1 MQSEIIKCSTTAKP
15 NLGPVQATSEH
26 LRDTFTNHWA
36 MELLSQSKMSFYAG
50 VKAGFGEEQYLNLP
64 MTSHRV
70 NISKLRSSS
79 HDLRVERGRYTK
91 SVSNVVQKACR
102 YCCNI
107 DNLES
112 LAELP
117 FSEEPIIETE
127 EHALTECPKYHPLRS
142 NLSESLKS
150 LILLKAYGPI
160 MHSCTLTISLNSEN
174 T

>member
-1 MQSEIIKCSTTAKP
+1 MPETF
-15 NLGPVQATSEH
+15 NLDQC
-26 LRDTFTNHWA
+26 D
-36 MELLSQSKMSFYAG
+36 
-50 VKAGFGEEQYLNLP
+50 
-64 MTSHRV
+64 
-70 NISKLRSSS
+70 
-79 HDLRVERGRYTK
+79 
-91 SVSNVVQKACR
+91 
-102 YCCNI
+102 I

-117 FSEEPIIETE
+117 FPEEPIIETE

-160 MHSCTLTISLNSEN
+160 MHSYHLPEFGKYLTDCHRLRNPKRLPSS